1 MGRNREYT
9 FDDLLP
15 FLREVVAS
23 PLWRWSDGMRC
34 IHPAGIFN
42 PWRYESSKVGT
53 SDQSS
58 MGVPDLDDPATAGAI
73 MARVVDLSPA
83 PVQIGRSRAGGYEV
97 WLKPVASP
105 PRTRLMGWGASP
117 GIAAAWALCRGL
129 PEVRSELK
137 AFWGSHPDDAH

>member
-1 MGRNREYT
+1 MGRSREYT

-15 FLREVVAS
+15 FLREVAGS
-23 PLWRWSDGMRC
+23 PLWKWADGMLCR
-34 IHPAGIFN
+34 HPAGIFN
-42 PWRYESSKVGT
+42 PWRYDSSKVGT
-53 SDQSS
+53 SEQSS
-58 MGVPDLDDPATAGAI
+58 AGLPDLDDPATAGAI

-129 PEVRSELK
+129 PEVRSELQ
-137 AFWGSHPDDAH
+137 ALRDLHSGDVH